1 MFKGIINLFR
11 NEQKSQFLKKKIT
24 KLSQISKN
32 NTFFGQK
39 RTSLT
44 SKTGLQVTFEFLIQ
58 ILKKKNPKKSEQFL

>member
-1 MFKGIINLFR
+1 VFKGIINLFR

-58 ILKKKNPKKSEQFL
+58 ILKKKSKKSEQFL